1 MRDGV
6 VRSALVALGFAAV
19 AVSIVLVIDLRSIP
33 PIDAMVTD
41 VGERRGTYQEA
52 TVVWDRGTGESLEAR
67 VNVPPEFDGDTVLP
81 IVVTRNGEHMIV
93 YVDDGRLSM
102 RWYLAAA
109 VVGVLLGWPVGRGLR
124 PADYEETPVRMTA
137 WHVN

>member
-1 MRDGV
+1 MRDRFARNAV
-6 VRSALVALGFAAV
+6 VGLGFAAV
-19 AVSIVLVIDLRSIP
+19 AVGIVFVIDLLSIP
-33 PIDAMVTD
+33 PIEAVVTD

-52 TVVWDRGTGESLEAR
+52 TVVWDSGTGEPLEAR
-67 VNVPPEFDGDTVLP
+67 VNVPPEFDGGTVLP
-81 IVVTRNGEHMIV
+81 IVVTRNGEHLNA
-93 YVDDGRLSM
+93 YVDDGRISL

-109 VVGVLLGWPVGRGLR
+109 VVGVLLGWPVGRSLR